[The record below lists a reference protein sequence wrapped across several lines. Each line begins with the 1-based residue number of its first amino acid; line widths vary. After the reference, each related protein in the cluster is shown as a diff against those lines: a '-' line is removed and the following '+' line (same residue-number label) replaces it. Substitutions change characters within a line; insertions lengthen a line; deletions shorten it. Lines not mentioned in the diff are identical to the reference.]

1 MKKGDSMSK
10 FQEIKFDWK
19 KNLINKLE
27 TKDAI
32 INDCLKEISESLFY
46 EFAKDD
52 VAKILRKCRNYKFI
66 IEYDLFD
73 ELYGFVVDTTQNHIE
88 KSIEKNSKF
97 INNDMGNI
105 ELINKIISRIVNNF
119 KNLFDKRYKNSITV
133 YKNNLLLDN
142 LMHFDDA
149 LSILIAEEEAKDE
162 LLTAK
167 HLRLKANAIR
177 EAANKLIVELTNR
190 ANELQESYQHYDIN
204 KIMCPTKVPQ
214 KNSVKQELARF
225 L

>member
-88 KSIEKNSKF
+88 SQLKK
-97 INNDMGNI
+97 
-105 ELINKIISRIVNNF
+105 
-119 KNLFDKRYKNSITV
+119 TQ
-133 YKNNLLLDN
+133 NLLITIWEISN
-142 LMHFDDA
+142 
-149 LSILIAEEEAKDE
+149 LSIK
-162 LLTAK
+162 
-167 HLRLKANAIR
+167 
-177 EAANKLIVELTNR
+177 
-190 ANELQESYQHYDIN
+190 
-204 KIMCPTKVPQ
+204 
-214 KNSVKQELARF
+214 
-225 L
+225 

>member
-1 MKKGDSMSK
+1 
-10 FQEIKFDWK
+10 
-19 KNLINKLE
+19 
-27 TKDAI
+27 
-32 INDCLKEISESLFY
+32 
-46 EFAKDD
+46 
-52 VAKILRKCRNYKFI
+52 
-66 IEYDLFD
+66 
-73 ELYGFVVDTTQNHIE
+73 
-88 KSIEKNSKF
+88 
-97 INNDMGNI
+97 MGNI

-133 YKNNLLLDN
+133 YKNSLLLDN

-162 LLTAK
+162 LITAK

-204 KIMCPTKVPQ
+204 KIMCSTKVPQ

>member
-1 MKKGDSMSK
+1 MSK
-10 FQEIKFDWK
+10 FQEIKFDLK

-32 INDCLKEISESLFY
+32 INDCLKEISESLIY
-46 EFAKDD
+46 EYAKDD
-52 VAKILRKCRNYKFI
+52 FAKILRKCRNYKFI

-133 YKNNLLLDN
+133 YKNSLLLDN

-162 LLTAK
+162 LITAK
-167 HLRLKANAIR
+167 HSNAIR

-204 KIMCPTKVPQ
+204 KIMCSTKVPQ